1 MPGPNWLWL
10 FDCMAAE
17 LGTPFVTPNVPLLSA
32 GLLALPAGEVSERA
46 AGAAIPMPVGVPALA
61 ELPVVDV
68 PVPVGLVP
76 AGVIVPVGLTAVG
89 APTPAWGAPVG
100 LLGVAT
106 PAPTGVPPACVPGAA
121 GFELGAPA
129 PAAPPPAPP
138 GYACASVDPPSESAK
153 LTSAVALPFAI
164 FCVVMKRFMMCPFVT
179 CRRSSSPR
187 AGSRARPTP
196 SLSRGNSRSIERPSQ
211 RTVGLLFAEEVLTN
225 VKNLSTSAR
234 ASRPMRPNRCGA
246 GRLYRGHRDG
256 LSTRTLPL
264 TMSGSGP
271 VWL

>member
-1 MPGPNWLWL
+1 
-10 FDCMAAE
+10 
-17 LGTPFVTPNVPLLSA
+17 
-32 GLLALPAGEVSERA
+32 
-46 AGAAIPMPVGVPALA
+46 MPVGVPALA

-129 PAAPPPAPP
+129 AAAPPPAPP

-153 LTSAVALPFAI
+153 LTSAVALPLAI

-187 AGSRARPTP
+187 TASRARPTP
-196 SLSRGNSRSIERPSQ
+196 SLSRGNSRSTERPSQ

-246 GRLYRGHRDG
+246 GDGHRRPAPHIKFG
-256 LSTRTLPL
+256 STAPPAFTAG
-264 TMSGSGP
+264 TGIG
-271 VWL
+271 